1 MKNFKWKQMLAA
13 LLAATLMLSVTG
25 CALKDDTTDT
35 ATDSDATAETS
46 TSYSDEELAEVA
58 VKIGDKYTITKG
70 DIVDQYDYMVEMYSY
85 YGMTAPTEESEIE
98 SMQDSVISTLVSDK
112 IQLYEADLMGVTLT
126 DEQKAEVE
134 SQVEEEMQYYME
146 SFQSQAEDEGA
157 TDVDART
164 LEIFQEQLDSAGME
178 MDVDG
183 FRAYLV
189 EQYTN
194 DALKTALEEKV
205 TEGVTATED
214 EVQAYY
220 DENLASQKESY
231 DTTPTDYL
239 SAAES
244 AQSGDGDPVLYA
256 PAGYVRVRSISITPT
271 AELSDDYTTLQT
283 DLDTLAAQYGAAALD
298 ALAAKYTAQGAD
310 PATTSLDVAASE
322 IEGYTD
328 ILTEYVE
335 KKAQADALYEEYIK
349 DARTKAEEAYAALE
363 SGTSFTD
370 VMADYGEDT
379 IYTSTPSFVDTGLL
393 MYLAGEDTTWD
404 AKLTAAVGLL
414 KAGEYS
420 PVIQIDDM
428 FYILQ
433 LVGDEPS
440 GDKTLADVHDAI
452 MAALIASKADTL
464 WNETLEGWE
473 NDTSIATYF
482 EDVYRDIGK

>member
-13 LLAATLMLSVTG
+13 LLAVTLMLSVMG
-25 CALKDDTTDT
+25 CALKDDATDT
-35 ATDSDATAETS
+35 ASSSNASSGDAVDNNA
-46 TSYSDEELAEVA
+46 VA

-70 DIVDQYDYMVEMYSY
+70 DIVDQYDYMVQMYTY
-85 YGMTAPTEESEIE
+85 YGMTAPTEDADIE

-146 SFQSQAEDEGA
+146 SFQSQAEEEGA

-231 DTTPTDYL
+231 DATPTDYL

-256 PAGYVRVRSISITPT
+256 PTGYVRVRSISITPT
-271 AELSDDYTTLQT
+271 AELSDDYTTLQS
-283 DLDTLAAQYGAAALD
+283 DLDSLASQYGAAALD
-298 ALAAKYTAQGAD
+298 ALAAKYAAQGAD
-310 PATTSLDVAASE
+310 PATTSLDVSASE
-322 IEGYTD
+322 IEDYTE

-335 KKAQADALYEEYIK
+335 KKAEADALYEEYIK
-349 DARTKAEEAYAALE
+349 DARAKAEEAYAALE

-420 PVIQIDDM
+420 PIIQIDDM

-440 GDKTLADVHDAI
+440 GDKALADVHDAI
-452 MAALIASKADTL
+452 MAALIASKSDTL
-464 WNETLEGWE
+464 LNETLDGWE